1 MSKFIV
7 NGVSLLHMLMIVWSF
22 HIFKKLLFC
31 GLKKSF
37 FGCRY
42 CVTMSQPDTSTFKRS
57 IASSVHPT
65 GLSHI
70 FG

>member
-7 NGVSLLHMLMIVWSF
+7 NGVSLLYMLMIVWSF
-22 HIFKKLLFC
+22 HIFKKLLVC
-31 GLKKSF
+31 GLKMSF

-42 CVTMSQPDTSTFKRS
+42 CITISQPDTSMVKRS
-57 IASSVHPT
+57 IASSVCPT